1 MFLHSN
7 KLHIFDSRAKN
18 VICQNSQNK
27 IEIMCIDRKYCIHQ
41 TSPYI
46 MLRGKIMAKG
56 SIQNNLYIFNDKYI

>member
-1 MFLHSN
+1 M
-7 KLHIFDSRAKN
+7 
-18 VICQNSQNK
+18 CQNSQNK
-27 IEIMCIDRKYCIHQ
+27 IGIMCIDRKYCIHQ